1 MMIYLEYSAKVVK
14 LNMAYTSIAW
24 GGWEADAGEG
34 WWREEDSG
42 WHYHHQRGKLVG
54 KPSKWNSLCRN
65 QARLEEDF
73 RGLIV

>member
-42 WHYHHQRGKLVG
+42 WHYHHQRGKL
-54 KPSKWNSLCRN
+54 CRN
-65 QARLEEDF
+65 QARLEEDL